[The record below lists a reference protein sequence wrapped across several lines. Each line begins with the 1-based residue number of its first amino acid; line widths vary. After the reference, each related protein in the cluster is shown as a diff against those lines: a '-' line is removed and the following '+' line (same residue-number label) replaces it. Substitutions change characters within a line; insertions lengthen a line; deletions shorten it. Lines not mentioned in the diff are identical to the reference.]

1 VSQEKERRQRNRYIG
16 LDGADADLSRAHNPR
31 YIPALDTMST
41 ALPTIVFS
49 GWSAIVGVATV
60 GLTAV
65 NDVLGL
71 AGEGGVGLNVSGGR
85 NLEVGRVGEKEV
97 DEERPVERIVPLG
110 VGVRA
115 ISTSALSDDIL
126 VTECVRQLL
135 PRDDVEVLT
144 ISSAMNTSSGPSF
157 SIVGRTCLGIIVD
170 ALLDEDDD
178 EATLVSMLFKPTDRS
193 AGEVATLSTFELV
206 LSLPQRSPTSRSF
219 SFPAV
224 SRTAPIPF
232 RTHGPVPRRL
242 PTPSGLKLP
251 IGLVLLNELL
261 EPLSLSHEDEEVR
274 VDDLPRR
281 PSCWETPFN
290 GRDGAS
296 SCRPLEGSGSRSDCE
311 NDLVDE
317 AANMP
322 FEAELEVHLLL
333 PPSAPDSF
341 ELCELKSAGE
351 GVRL

>member
-1 VSQEKERRQRNRYIG
+1 VSQEKEGRQRNRYVG

-31 YIPALDTMST
+31 YSPALDTMST

-49 GWSAIVGVATV
+49 GWSIVVGVVTV
-60 GLTAV
+60 GLTAA

-71 AGEGGVGLNVSGGR
+71 AGEGGVGLSVSGGR
-85 NLEVGRVGEKEV
+85 SLEVGRVGEGVEV
-97 DEERPVERIVPLG
+97 DEERTVWRIAPLG
-110 VGVRA
+110 VVVRA
-115 ISTSALSDDIL
+115 ISTLTLSDDIV
-126 VTECVRQLL
+126 VTECVRPQ
-135 PRDDVEVLT
+135 DGVEVLSV
-144 ISSAMNTSSGPSF
+144 SSAKSTSSGSSF

-170 ALLDEDDD
+170 ALLDEEDD
-178 EATLVSMLFKPTDRS
+178 EAKLASMLFKPTDRF
-193 AGEVATLSTFELV
+193 AVAALSTFELV

-224 SRTAPIPF
+224 SRTVPIPF

-242 PTPSGLKLP
+242 PIPSGLKLP

-281 PSCWETPFN
+281 PSCGETPFS
-290 GRDGAS
+290 GREGAS
-296 SCRPLEGSGSRSDCE
+296 NRRPLEGSGSRSDCE
-311 NDLVDE
+311 NVFVDE
-317 AANMP
+317 VVNMP
-322 FEAELEVHLLL
+322 FEAELDVLLLL

-341 ELCELKSAGE
+341 EFPELCELKSAGD